1 MGSDTNSD
9 SDKRLNADV
18 ADLEAPSPEPLAQD
32 VGPLQES
39 HEGDFLTTNEQRDLT
54 RGLEQR
60 HISLIALA
68 GAIVHSPPL

>member
-1 MGSDTNSD
+1 MGSED
-9 SDKRLNADV
+9 SDKRLNA
-18 ADLEAPSPEPLAQD
+18 EAGDIEAASQGPIID
-32 VGPLQES
+32 VGPFPEA

-68 GAIVHSPPL
+68 GAIVCSSILTWL